1 MTENSKESPSES
13 GRIGALRG
21 WTALSPMVVFLL
33 SYVAVSVYIGDFYK
47 MPISVALTVA
57 AVWAVVIYR
66 GHSLQERID
75 TFSRATGHVNI
86 LYMIWVFV
94 LAGAFATMA
103 SKIGAVEATVSL
115 TLSVFPAQWVVPTL
129 FLASCFISLA
139 IGTSVGTVVALVP
152 LAAEMAE
159 AGGADV
165 PFFVAVVLGGAFFG
179 DNLSFISDTTIA
191 ATRSQGCDM
200 ADKFKAN
207 LWIALPAAVITLAL
221 YMCMGAEAPAAH
233 VGTEANPWL
242 VAPYLIVIGAAAAGI
257 NVTIVLVLGTLS
269 AAVIALL
276 SGHTAI
282 ELAGY
287 MGEGI
292 ESMGSLIVVTLLSA
306 GLLGI
311 IRAAGG
317 IDFILQS
324 LTRHISGKRGAQTV
338 IAALVGIVNLCTAN
352 NTVAII
358 TVGGISRAIAKKY
371 GVDPRKSA
379 SLLDSASCI
388 VQCLIPYGAQAL
400 LAASLAGISPIAP
413 LPYLYY
419 PMVLAVVLMLS
430 IEFLFPRRLR

>member
-75 TFSRATGHVNI
+75 TFSRAAGHVNI

-282 ELAGY
+282 ELADY